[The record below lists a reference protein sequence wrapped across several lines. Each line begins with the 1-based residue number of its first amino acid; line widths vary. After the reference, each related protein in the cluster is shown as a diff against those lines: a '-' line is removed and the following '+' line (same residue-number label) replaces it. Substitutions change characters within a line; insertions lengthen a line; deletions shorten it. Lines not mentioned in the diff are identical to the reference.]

1 MAAGLVADRRVVL
14 RDALVVGTHRSVEL
28 PRDIQ
33 WMTAAHPLPDQRSVD
48 AGRRAI
54 AMAEGTAPD
63 ELLLLLLSGGASA
76 LLALPAHG
84 ISLDDK
90 RRAID
95 RSMRSGAD
103 IQELNALRK
112 HLSLIKGGQLAAACR
127 GTTLTL
133 AISDVV
139 GDDLSVIGSG
149 PGVADPSTWSDVSVA
164 LSRRAAANFPGAVSS
179 RVASGVAGKIA
190 DTPKPGD
197 PRLARAGG
205 RIIAGRT
212 DVLEGT
218 RRAAESLGYTVVT
231 LPNAVTGEAREAA
244 QTWYTQAAA
253 HADAMGSPVCVIS
266 AGETTVRVTGA
277 GRGGRNQEFALSL
290 VERLADSPR
299 NAVVA
304 SVGTDGID
312 GPTDAAGAL
321 ADVTTL
327 IRARRLGLSPSTFL
341 DDNDAVNFFNPLGD
355 LIRLGPTDTNVGD
368 LQVYLSA
375 GSSPGT
381 PAP

>member
-1 MAAGLVADRRVVL
+1 MAAGLIADRRVVL

-33 WMTAAHPLPDQRSVD
+33 WMTGAHPLPDRQSLE
-48 AGRRAI
+48 AGREALAI
-54 AMAEGTAPD
+54 AERTEPD
-63 ELLLLLLSGGASA
+63 ELLLLMLSGGASS

-90 RRAID
+90 RQAID
-95 RSMRSGAD
+95 RSMRDGAD

-112 HLSLIKGGQLAAACR
+112 HLSQIKGGQLAAACR

-149 PGVADPSTWSDVSVA
+149 PGVADPSTWSAVSIA
-164 LSRRAAANFPGAVSS
+164 LSRRMPTTFPATVSS
-179 RVASGVAGKIA
+179 RVAAGVAGKIA

-197 PRLARAGG
+197 PRLARTGA

-212 DVLEGT
+212 DVLDGA
-218 RRAAESLGYTVVT
+218 RGAAEARGYAVVT
-231 LPNAVTGEAREAA
+231 LPNAIIGEAREAA
-244 QTWYTQAAA
+244 QTWYKQAAQY
-253 HADAMGSPVCVIS
+253 ADAAGRPVCVIS

-277 GRGGRNQEFALSL
+277 GRGGRNQEFVLSL
-290 VERLADSPR
+290 VGLLADSPR
-299 NAVVA
+299 EALVA

-312 GPTDAAGAL
+312 GPTNAAGAL

-327 IRARRLGLSPSTFL
+327 ARARRLGLSPLSFL
-341 DDNDAVNFFNPLGD
+341 DDNDAFNFFNPLGD

-368 LQVYLSA
+368 LQLYLSA
-375 GSSPGT
+375 GTPGT
-381 PAP
+381 RT

>member
-149 PGVADPSTWSDVSVA
+149 PGVADPSTWSEDH
-164 LSRRAAANFPGAVSS
+164 P
-179 RVASGVAGKIA
+179 
-190 DTPKPGD
+190 
-197 PRLARAGG
+197 
-205 RIIAGRT
+205 
-212 DVLEGT
+212 
-218 RRAAESLGYTVVT
+218 
-231 LPNAVTGEAREAA
+231 
-244 QTWYTQAAA
+244 
-253 HADAMGSPVCVIS
+253 
-266 AGETTVRVTGA
+266 
-277 GRGGRNQEFALSL
+277 
-290 VERLADSPR
+290 
-299 NAVVA
+299 
-304 SVGTDGID
+304 
-312 GPTDAAGAL
+312 
-321 ADVTTL
+321 
-327 IRARRLGLSPSTFL
+327 
-341 DDNDAVNFFNPLGD
+341 
-355 LIRLGPTDTNVGD
+355 
-368 LQVYLSA
+368 
-375 GSSPGT
+375 
-381 PAP
+381 